1 MQSSWAGRPNGNAAM
16 RISAILTAFEEEMS
30 KKCAVYVML
39 AREAYRAAFCCST
52 LTSKYAVE
60 VMDLLGL
67 EAKLVS
73 GRLGYVGLFQFY
85 HIGSIQQQYY
95 RKFPGLG
102 KIHCSTLM
110 DLFYYIFLVAV

>member
-1 MQSSWAGRPNGNAAM
+1 
-16 RISAILTAFEEEMS
+16 MS